1 MNEEDSKILKQILEE
16 IKALRED
23 IKELLT
29 EEEEEEDEEDEQD
42 EEIEEPDDSIFN
54 KQKAH

>member
-1 MNEEDSKILKQILEE
+1 MTEEEISILKQILEE

-23 IKELLT
+23 INELMAEED
-29 EEEEEEDEEDEQD
+29 EEEEEEGY
-42 EEIEEPDDSIFN
+42 EEPDDSIFN

>member
-1 MNEEDSKILKQILEE
+1 MNEEDSNVLKQILEE

-23 IKELLT
+23 INELLT
-29 EEEEEEDEEDEQD
+29 EEEEEDEDEED